1 MSAVNPPTLPEHA
14 PQPLQRLVTPER
26 GPSGGYW
33 LLALLPL
40 VLSLGWAVW
49 TLEAQE
55 RAVQQQAVTALQ
67 QQLAHQ
73 EAWRR
78 WQPTEPILTLLEQGL
93 PWERQLRR
101 QVLQQYA
108 FQLEYL
114 PPSRLSTLLPGF
126 PSMLHVPRRIEDEG
140 FLVRHTYVGV
150 PPAALLRLE
159 LALLAWSRVP
169 IYRLRPALS
178 PTLADAVA
186 LQTELADALRTRCPA
201 PCPPL
206 SGGDEVDL
214 ELRLLAL
221 LDGGDEVQAAHAL
234 DLLLER
240 GPALVPLLEVR
251 LEQRRTRR
259 GQTLAFL
266 GLAQLLPRASQRNL
280 LARALRGEEPGLQLL
295 AMLEALR
302 TDARELLPFPPGTGH
317 ALPVG
322 EAAQGYLERL
332 LERRGSTSP

>member
-1 MSAVNPPTLPEHA
+1 MSAVSPPTLPEYP
-14 PQPLQRLVTPER
+14 PQPSQRLVSRER
-26 GPSGGYW
+26 GPGWGYW
-33 LLALLPL
+33 LLALVPL
-40 VLSLGWAVW
+40 VLSLSWAVM

-55 RAVQQQAVTALQ
+55 RTVQQQAVQALQ

-73 EAWRR
+73 EAWHR
-78 WQPTEPILTLLEQGL
+78 WQPAEPILKLLEQGL

-108 FQLEYL
+108 LQLEYVAS
-114 PPSRLSTLLPGF
+114 SRLSSLLPGT
-126 PSMLHVPRRIEDEG
+126 PSMLRGPRRLEDEG

-186 LQTELADALRTRCPA
+186 LQTELAAALRARCPA
-201 PCPPL
+201 SCPPL
-206 SGGDEVDL
+206 TGGDEVDL

-221 LDGGDEVQAAHAL
+221 LDDGDEVQAAHAL

-240 GPALVPLLEVR
+240 GPSLASLLEVR
-251 LEQRRTRR
+251 LEQKHARRR
-259 GQTLAFL
+259 QTMAFL
-266 GLAQLLPRASQRNL
+266 GLAQLLPRASQRKL
-280 LARALRGEEPGLQLL
+280 LESALRGGDPGLQLL

-302 TDARELLPFPPGTGH
+302 TNARELLPFPPGTGH
-317 ALPVG
+317 TLPVG

-332 LERRGSTSP
+332 LEQRAPTSP